1 MTLLGEEI
9 LQVLDNIKIST
20 GENIKNKKQLI
31 EYAGE
36 LFARNET
43 TATRDYFCIKQTREY
58 RKHIY
63 SSMNA
68 LFLHYET
75 KGIRH
80 LQIWFCLF
88 K

>member
-43 TATRDYFCIKQTREY
+43 TATEITFALKQTREY

-63 SSMNA
+63 SE
-68 LFLHYET
+68 YECIIFT
-75 KGIRH
+75 
-80 LQIWFCLF
+80 L
-88 K
+88 

>member
-9 LQVLDNIKIST
+9 LKVLDNIKIST

-43 TATRDYFCIKQTREY
+43 TAKEITFALNKRDKPYF
-58 RKHIY
+58 
-63 SSMNA
+63 
-68 LFLHYET
+68 
-75 KGIRH
+75 H
-80 LQIWFCLF
+80 LPVE
-88 K
+88 KASRSHP

>member
-9 LQVLDNIKIST
+9 LQVLDNIKISI

-43 TATRDYFCIKQTREY
+43 TATEITL
-58 RKHIY
+58 
-63 SSMNA
+63 A
-68 LFLHYET
+68 
-75 KGIRH
+75 
-80 LQIWFCLF
+80 
-88 K
+88 